1 MSASATQ
8 GGHKNCHLRT
18 IAQRSRAVSS
28 QLRHLLTIGK
38 KLTKQQCLF
47 QTFPL
52 TAEIGSGVCGTP
64 VNFNGFRVL
73 PRCTVCNVGVL
84 QPNSWMDQDATWY
97 RGRPQPRRH
106 CFRWGPRCPLSKR
119 TAILA
124 FSSPSGKILIV
135 AYYQNYCIYSNQIL
149 HNDKDHQM
157 SFMGRSNARHKSK
170 IADGR
175 HLEKIEKSL
184 YLSDY

>member
-1 MSASATQ
+1 
-8 GGHKNCHLRT
+8 
-18 IAQRSRAVSS
+18 
-28 QLRHLLTIGK
+28 
-38 KLTKQQCLF
+38 
-47 QTFPL
+47 
-52 TAEIGSGVCGTP
+52 
-64 VNFNGFRVL
+64 
-73 PRCTVCNVGVL
+73 
-84 QPNSWMDQDATWY
+84 MDQDATWY

-135 AYYQNYCIYSNQIL
+135 AYYQNYCIDSNQIL

-184 YLSDY
+184 YLSDYWPSWPCRPLTFPNLKNSRWRRPPFWKITWPEVVFSRQMVVDTSIYCITVE